1 MRRDRTPGLL
11 LGESQATLADAGPA
25 GPAAPRDPGTPAAR
39 GGGRLLG
46 HALAARPRGRRP
58 RRTAVRDA
66 VICEPLRTPV
76 GGFGGSL
83 RDVAVQDL
91 ASTVIRALMERT
103 GLPPESVD
111 DVVLGHCYPT
121 MEAPALGRVAA
132 LDAGLPVTATGLQID
147 RRCGS
152 GLQAVLYAAMQV
164 QNGVSDVVLAGGAE
178 SMSNA
183 PFYSVA
189 MRWGVKAGPGVL
201 LNDGLARGRVTAGGV
216 NHPVP
221 GGMIETA
228 ENLRRDYKISREEQD
243 EYSVRSHQRAAAATE
258 EGRFAD
264 EIVPVTITGRKG
276 NTVVERDEHIRPDSS
291 VETLA
296 KLRPI
301 MGKADHEA
309 TVTAGNASGQ
319 NDGAAICVVTSPEKA
334 DELGLRPLARLVSW
348 GIGGGPT
355 NTMGIGPVL
364 ATAKALELAGLKL
377 SDMDLIELNEAFA
390 SQVLAVTREWGFTE
404 ADFERTN
411 VNGSGISLGHPV
423 GATGGR
429 ILATLT
435 REMDRRQ
442 ARYGLETMCIGGGQ
456 GLAALFERVA

>member
-1 MRRDRTPGLL
+1 
-11 LGESQATLADAGPA
+11 
-25 GPAAPRDPGTPAAR
+25 
-39 GGGRLLG
+39 
-46 HALAARPRGRRP
+46 
-58 RRTAVRDA
+58 VRDA

-83 RDVAVQDL
+83 RDVPAHEL
-91 ASTVIRALMERT
+91 ASTVIRALVERT
-103 GLPPESVD
+103 GLPPESVE

-121 MEAPALGRVAA
+121 MEAPAIGRVAA
-132 LDAGLPVTATGLQID
+132 LDAGLPVSASGIQID

-164 QNGVSDVVLAGGAE
+164 QTGAADLLLAGGAE

-183 PFYSVA
+183 PFYSTA

-201 LNDGLARGRVTAGGV
+201 LQDGLARGRVTAGGK

-228 ENLRRDYKISREEQD
+228 ENLRAEYKISREEQD
-243 EYSVRSHQRAAAATE
+243 EYAVRSHQRAAAAVE
-258 EGRFAD
+258 AGRFAD
-264 EIVPVTITGRKG
+264 ELVPVTISGRKG
-276 NTVVERDEHIRPDSS
+276 DTVVDRDEHIRPDAN

-301 MGKADHEA
+301 MGKDDAEA

-319 NDGAAICVVTSPEKA
+319 NDGAAVAIVTTPEKA
-334 DELGLRPLARLVSW
+334 AELGLRPLARLVSW
-348 GIGGGPT
+348 GVAGVPPR
-355 NTMGIGPVL
+355 TMGIGPVP
-364 ATAKALELAGLKL
+364 ATAKALAQADLKL
-377 SDMDLIELNEAFA
+377 SDVDLIELNEAFA
-390 SQVLAVTREWGFTE
+390 SQVLAVTREWGFT
-404 ADFERTN
+404 ATDFGRTN

-429 ILATLT
+429 ILATLL

-456 GLAALFERVA
+456 GLAAIFERVAA